1 MSEFA
6 FEDIKA
12 ELIDIGYRV
21 RQFFGPSQARIR
33 ERALE
38 FGVTL
43 TWNQENDVLLAA
55 QRMDSGKSVEITS
68 EINLLTPQRL
78 VDAGAGNAAPPQL
91 RRLKG
96 WIHPKLKGSSW
107 RRLQTVFSRRSI
119 GLSKIIAYTNSRL
132 GRA

>member
-68 EINLLTPQRL
+68 EINLSTPQRL
-78 VDAGAGNAAPPQL
+78 VDAGAGNAAPAAIASL
-91 RRLKG
+91 ERMD
-96 WIHPKLKGSSW
+96 S
-107 RRLQTVFSRRSI
+107 
-119 GLSKIIAYTNSRL
+119 SKIKRVFLAEAADSL
-132 GRA
+132 